1 MYLMPR
7 EMLYFIAYMNWNKLL
22 VVRNHVSWFLEYLA
36 LKSFSSVTMESIR
49 KGISAARE
57 DI

>member
-1 MYLMPR
+1 MYLIAR

-22 VVRNHVSWFLEYLA
+22 VVRNHVSWFLEYLT

-49 KGISAARE
+49 KGISTARE